1 MFIPWIFI
9 IKCFYIP
16 TYAQISSCK
25 SILNYSDMFV
35 VNKPS
40 LWSIQDVFAK
50 VMNYLNDK
58 IQYIIVLL

>member
-1 MFIPWIFI
+1 MFIPWIWI

-25 SILNYSDMFV
+25 SILNYSDMLV

-40 LWSIQDVFAK
+40 LGSLQDVFAK
-50 VMNYLNDK
+50 VMY
-58 IQYIIVLL
+58 Y

>member
-40 LWSIQDVFAK
+40 LGSLQDVFAS
-50 VMNYLNDK
+50 YE
-58 IQYIIVLL
+58 LLK